1 MQLLQENLSFA
12 NVQEVKAL
20 SGDLFNHKCSTV
32 FSLTERK
39 KTMSLFGLHSH
50 LLMHANAFKKKPIML
65 YFHTHVYFESY
76 GPRTNALHGKINAV

>member
-1 MQLLQENLSFA
+1 MHTKWGQESDPSFLLSFSAPLIFVRNNMQLLQENLSFA

-39 KTMSLFGLHSH
+39 KTMSLLGFTGASTVQL
-50 LLMHANAFKKKPIML
+50 F
-65 YFHTHVYFESY
+65 
-76 GPRTNALHGKINAV
+76 

>member
-1 MQLLQENLSFA
+1 MGQESDPSFLLSFSAPLIFVRNNMQLLQEILSFA

-39 KTMSLFGLHSH
+39 KSFGLHRCFDCATILNSH
-50 LLMHANAFKKKPIML
+50 LLMHANAF
-65 YFHTHVYFESY
+65 
-76 GPRTNALHGKINAV
+76 

>member
-50 LLMHANAFKKKPIML
+50 LLMHANAFKKKKPLCYIFTLMYTL
-65 YFHTHVYFESY
+65 RAMAQELVLFM
-76 GPRTNALHGKINAV
+76 GK

>member
-50 LLMHANAFKKKPIML
+50 LLMHANAFKKKNHYAIFSHSCIL
-65 YFHTHVYFESY
+65 
-76 GPRTNALHGKINAV
+76 

>member
-50 LLMHANAFKKKPIML
+50 LLMHANAFFLKSHYAIFSHSCIL
-65 YFHTHVYFESY
+65 
-76 GPRTNALHGKINAV
+76 